1 MKVASGATHVQ
12 AEHRDVSRREVAG
25 VTLSAP
31 ETEDGQDKR
40 TWGVSPWRGEAYLL
54 HQGLVLDE

>member
-25 VTLSAP
+25 VTLSGP
-31 ETEDGQDKR
+31 ETEDGQEKR
-40 TWGVSPWRGEAYLL
+40 T
-54 HQGLVLDE
+54 